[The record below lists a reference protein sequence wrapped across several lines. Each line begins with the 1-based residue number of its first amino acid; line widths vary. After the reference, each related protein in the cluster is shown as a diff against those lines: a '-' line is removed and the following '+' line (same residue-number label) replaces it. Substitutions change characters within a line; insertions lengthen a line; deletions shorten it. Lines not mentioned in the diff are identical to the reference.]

1 MELSISSVTLW
12 IYMKIITEG
21 RKNFSKM
28 SKSEWKKWLCLK
40 LILLCV
46 ILAQG
51 IRDLFWLPVEQY
63 KKDGR
68 FVRGIQRG
76 ATSFS
81 TSTAM
86 AMLELTNRAVQSVQ
100 VNSHLRKIQCTARM
114 ISSYCKFKAE
124 IFLWN

>member
-1 MELSISSVTLW
+1 MYISVESDKSSIHPALYLS
-12 IYMKIITEG
+12 
-21 RKNFSKM
+21 
-28 SKSEWKKWLCLK
+28 CLPCTVF
-40 LILLCV
+40 IPVPV
-46 ILAQG
+46 IPAQG

-68 FVRGIQRG
+68 LVRGIQRG

-100 VNSHLRKIQCTARM
+100 VR
-114 ISSYCKFKAE
+114 ISRFFFGVEVFQVEGKF
-124 IFLWN
+124 WVV